1 MTDGPPQNSTSSPE
15 VRWGIEA
22 QTGLLTDVLLGKP
35 DHFRWVPLNSIS
47 AVTFANMDKM
57 GYRFD
62 QQTAMRQ
69 HREMVDVY
77 TRNGVQVHFADADE
91 GLPSSV
97 FTRDSSFMT
106 PWGAVI
112 ASIQTPP
119 RRRDYSVATKFYTRA
134 GIPIWNWVTA
144 GHFEGGDFVILK
156 PGVAL
161 LGWSGDRSTR
171 EGADQ
176 VAGWLRAEGWEV
188 LVSPIPPQFV
198 HMDAVCVMLE
208 KGLALVCEDALQPY
222 ALEYIKDVHGLDVI
236 EVSYADCVKLGGNVV
251 SLGNKRVLSMSHN
264 INVNRQLEEAGFTVT
279 SVDYDM
285 FALGGGGVHCSCH
298 ELRREAD

>member
-1 MTDGPPQNSTSSPE
+1 
-15 VRWGIEA
+15 
-22 QTGLLTDVLLGKP
+22 
-35 DHFRWVPLNSIS
+35 
-47 AVTFANMDKM
+47 
-57 GYRFD
+57 
-62 QQTAMRQ
+62 MR
-69 HREMVDVY
+69 
-77 TRNGVQVHFADADE
+77 VHFADADE

-112 ASIQTPP
+112 TSIQTPP
-119 RRRDYSVATKFYTRA
+119 RRRDYSVAAKFYGNA

-171 EGADQ
+171 EGAQ
-176 VAGWLRAEGWEV
+176 TRWPAGCRAKGWEV

-198 HMDAVCVMLE
+198 HMDAVVVMLE

-222 ALEYIKDVHGLDVI
+222 ALDYIKQTQGIDVI
-236 EVSYADCVKLGGNVV
+236 KVSYADCVKLGGNVV

-264 INVNRQLEEAGFTVT
+264 INVNRQLEEAGLRSPRSTMT
-279 SVDYDM
+279 
-285 FALGGGGVHCSCH
+285 CSPWAAAVCTARAMSCDVSQTDRS
-298 ELRREAD
+298 LPGKNA